1 MKRDFQHPRLHLAH
15 LLVTEDMLGQEKIQW
30 GVRWFPS
37 SSGSL
42 SSDLL
47 SSRLWVK
54 WQAQGR
60 QQLLTKPNLFS
71 SKTLAGLAWWFP
83 SRDLGGWQ
91 SAPSSPSGFCRPPFL
106 SRSFRQ
112 EYWSGLPCPPPGELP
127 TPGIESRSPTLQ
139 ADSLLSKPQGSPDHL
154 SDTHFFKD
162 SHPEEI
168 SPSRNLWGNT
178 NKWWWSLI

>member
-1 MKRDFQHPRLHLAH
+1 MTERLNWSEL
-15 LLVTEDMLGQEKIQW
+15 KW
-30 GVRWFPS
+30 
-37 SSGSL
+37 
-42 SSDLL
+42 
-47 SSRLWVK
+47 SSRCWMNGLSLDLEPELIVSYQQAKWHTAGTMTVPSENHSVCPTLWPHELYK
-54 WQAQGR
+54 FIE
-60 QQLLTKPNLFS
+60 FS
-71 SKTLAGLAWWFP
+71 
-83 SRDLGGWQ
+83 
-91 SAPSSPSGFCRPPFL
+91 
-106 SRSFRQ
+106 RQ
-112 EYWSGLPCPPPGELP
+112 ECWSGLPCPPPGELP